1 MKTIKAVGAA
11 VLMSAA
17 FAAQAGT
24 VTFAGAGFHGSLHN
38 VNVTPAVGGRTDF
51 QAGAFRITLS
61 GFSATDSVLG
71 AALNGQAFEA
81 YCVELT
87 ENITMPGTF
96 GGYNLVTAA
105 SYFTPA
111 KLATLTALISSVN
124 NNNVFGS
131 AAAGFK
137 DEQSTALQLAIW
149 NTVYDTTAGDLSL
162 SAGSFRESTGSSFRN
177 NSGSNFLGANTL
189 LANAGAASG
198 YSLYVLQ
205 STGNPGFQD
214 QLIWLRNTVPEPS
227 SLALAGLALL
237 GVGVASRRRR

>member
-1 MKTIKAVGAA
+1 MKFAKVLAVAA
-11 VLMSAA
+11 LVATGV
-17 FAAQAGT
+17 AAQAGT

-87 ENITMPGTF
+87 EFITMPGTF
-96 GGYNLVTAA
+96 NGYHLVTAA
-105 SYFTPA
+105 SYFTSA

-131 AAAGFK
+131 AAANFK

-162 SAGSFRESTGSSFRN
+162 STGSFKENTTVFRN
-177 NSGSNFLGANTL
+177 NSVNNYLGANTL

-198 YSLYVLQ
+198 YSLYVLK
-205 STGNPGFQD
+205 STGHPGFQD

-237 GVGVASRRRR
+237 GLGVASRRRR

>member
-1 MKTIKAVGAA
+1 MKTIQAVGAA
-11 VLMSAA
+11 VLLSAA

-24 VTFAGAGFHGSLHN
+24 VTFASTGFHGSLHN
-38 VNVTPAVGGRTDF
+38 VNVTPAVGGRTNF
-51 QAGAFRITLS
+51 QAGAFNVTLS

-87 ENITMPGTF
+87 EYITMPGTF
-96 GGYNLVTAA
+96 SGYKLVTAA

-124 NNNVFGS
+124 NNNVFANAG
-131 AAAGFK
+131 AGFK

-162 SAGSFRESTGSSFRN
+162 SAGSFQESATGFRN

-189 LANAGAASG
+189 LANAGTASG

-205 STGNPGFQD
+205 STGTPGFQD